1 MTSGGLRV
9 EIDDGVALWT
19 IDRPGGRN
27 AVSPALL
34 SDLLEAAEDAA
45 ADDRVRVVVTAAT
58 GRTWC
63 GAASPGRAATRTE
76 RSKAAQPAGVD
87 PRRWVPAFRALEK
100 PLVAAVDGA
109 VAGGGFALFLLH
121 DVRIA
126 SERACFTAGFANL
139 GVGPELGLSWFL
151 PRLVG
156 PGAAADLLL
165 TGRVIDADQAH
176 SLSLVQRI
184 TPGGR
189 ATEEALFYAA
199 RLARL
204 SPPAARATVAA
215 LRGAFDRPLDAQ
227 LEVEWRNSAG
237 CSAAASDERRA
248 RVHQLLAR
256 MAPEAS

>member
-1 MTSGGLRV
+1 MTGLRV
-9 EIDDGVALWT
+9 EVDGGVALWT

-27 AVSPALL
+27 TASPALL
-34 SDLLEAAEDAA
+34 GDLLDAAREAA

-63 GAASPGRAATRTE
+63 GAADPENATDGAAPD
-76 RSKAAQPAGVD
+76 QPAGVD
-87 PRRWVPAFRALEK
+87 SRRWVPAFRALEK

-121 DVRIA
+121 DIRIA
-126 SERACFTAGFANL
+126 SERACFTAGCANL
-139 GVGPELGLSWFL
+139 GVAPELGLSWFL

-165 TGRVIDADQAH
+165 TGRVVDADGAH
-176 SLSLVQRI
+176 SLGLVQRI
-184 TPGGR
+184 APARR
-189 ATEEALFYAA
+189 AKDEALFYAA

-215 LRGAFDRPLDAQ
+215 LRGALDRPLAAQ
-227 LEVEWRNSAG
+227 LEVERRNG
-237 CSAAASDERRA
+237 LDCTAASADEPRA
-248 RVHQLLAR
+248 RVRQLLAR
-256 MAPEAS
+256 TAPGAS